1 MAEASTFTTRLNLE
15 KPDPS
20 QEVDITV
27 INGNMDK
34 IDAAQAPIAV
44 GADVVPPN
52 SQLYNGAMVVETPNG
67 KFWLAKTSGGGF
79 AKASPTNSN
88 LVTDDSGRIGYR
100 AERFILLDRADGASV
115 PSNAGAWQLFSNG
128 SLAWSSGGI
137 GTGSG
142 GFICPQNGIWR
153 IEASLALLATASGN
167 LGMGIGIGGSTPAN
181 GYIEQDEAI
190 VGRYRHFNV
199 SVLTK
204 IPSSQVVAIYA
215 INGTGAACTAA
226 GYRLSASLISA
237 QFPS

>member
-20 QEVDITV
+20 QEVDIDV
-27 INGNMDK
+27 INANMDK

-44 GADVVPPN
+44 GTDVVPSN
-52 SQLYNGAMVVETPNG
+52 SALYNGALVIETPNG
-67 KFWLAKTSGGGF
+67 KYWFAKTSGGGF
-79 AKASPTNSN
+79 TKASPANSN
-88 LVTDDSGRIGYR
+88 LVTDDIGRVAYR

-115 PSNAGAWQLFSNG
+115 PTAGGAWQLFSNG

-153 IEASLALLATASGN
+153 IEASLALLATAGGN
-167 LGMGIGIGGSTPAN
+167 LGMGIGINGTPNN

-204 IPSSQVVAIYA
+204 IPSSQVVAVYA
-215 INGTGAACTAA
+215 INGTGASCTAA
-226 GYRLSASLISA
+226 GYRLSASLISN
-237 QFPS
+237 QFPA